1 MYCLSMNQYLMF
13 HKLLFV
19 DDATRRSKNFKLLP
33 LLRLCRLLE
42 ERGHG
47 WNNAQGWSLSSNDGY
62 VFKTVEPTNKRDIVR
77 CGGAVRRLILV
88 LQTGFNK
95 LFNVKYIV
103 YVCLLYCFNTIIY
116 IYVYMLWLI
125 HAHSS
130 ICFLAYVHTSQ
141 ILNSK
146 QCHAPT
152 H

>member
-1 MYCLSMNQYLMF
+1 MNQYLMF

-116 IYVYMLWLI
+116 IYDICIYVM
-125 HAHSS
+125 AHSS